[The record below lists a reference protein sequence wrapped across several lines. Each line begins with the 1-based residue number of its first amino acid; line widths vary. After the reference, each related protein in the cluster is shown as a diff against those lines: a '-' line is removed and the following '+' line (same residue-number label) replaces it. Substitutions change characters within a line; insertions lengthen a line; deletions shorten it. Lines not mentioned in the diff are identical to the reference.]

1 MKAVGKG
8 KGSGTWRQAFD
19 AANPWYQILV
29 TCLDWSICLNIIWE
43 ICCNVDIC
51 PLILARMIP
60 LPFQQLHMGK
70 FLLKHLF
77 DDLID
82 FSMTG
87 KLLEG
92 GSVVSIVGDLKQRRF
107 WANMHLNHK
116 WGLFLLLCL
125 DATTCLTKCLH
136 SNRDDIFEWRT
147 LTRSGLCAILHG
159 QCFCPNFN
167 ASRIHCPFPSSIPVI
182 RPFPH

>member
-1 MKAVGKG
+1 M
-8 KGSGTWRQAFD
+8 
-19 AANPWYQILV
+19 IL
-29 TCLDWSICLNIIWE
+29 
-43 ICCNVDIC
+43 
-51 PLILARMIP
+51 
-60 LPFQQLHMGK
+60 LPFQQLHMGQ

-107 WANMHLNHK
+107 WANMLINHK

-125 DATTCLTKCLH
+125 DATRCLTKCLH
-136 SNRDDIFEWRT
+136 SHRDDIFEWWT
-147 LTRSGLCAILHG
+147 LTRSGLCAILHE
-159 QCFCPNFN
+159 QCFAQIFVNIISLSSLMHPGST
-167 ASRIHCPFPSSIPVI
+167 APFPPQFLLFAH
-182 RPFPH
+182 FPTKENGLRLGWQIF